1 MDEKKKGEKEL
12 KKVSMSVDKPV
23 DKNKEKV
30 AYKIKDVNVKLFTFT
45 QPKASLP
52 VIAFKPI
59 QINNKYIQVL
69 I

>member
-1 MDEKKKGEKEL
+1 M
-12 KKVSMSVDKPV
+12 KKVSKSVDKPV

-45 QPKASLP
+45 QPKASP
-52 VIAFKPI
+52 PFIAYKPI
-59 QINNKYIQVL
+59 QINNKYMQVL

>member
-1 MDEKKKGEKEL
+1 M
-12 KKVSMSVDKPV
+12 KKVSKSVDKPV

-45 QPKASLP
+45 QPKDSLP
-52 VIAFKPI
+52 VIDYKPI

>member
-1 MDEKKKGEKEL
+1 M
-12 KKVSMSVDKPV
+12 KKVSKSVDKPD

-30 AYKIKDVNVKLFTFT
+30 AYKIKDVNIKLFTLT

-52 VIAFKPI
+52 VIAYKPI
-59 QINNKYIQVL
+59 QINNKYMQVL